1 MKGTGD
7 IKMREKWIDA
17 VKAIAILFVLL
28 GHARVRIPYVSN
40 LAVLF
45 YVPVFF
51 VLAGYLHH
59 HRPEESYSG
68 YVGKR
73 AKRLLLPYF
82 GYNAFLLLF
91 SIGKGAAEGRLSGA
105 GVLRSLL
112 GIIYGVN
119 TVWAPESLESVYK
132 PLFNI
137 WNAPMW
143 FLPALFLSEIL
154 FEGMIRL
161 LRENRTA
168 VLWSCIWCAVFGT
181 VVEYLSP
188 VLLPWSIGTVLL
200 TEVLVVTGSELRRY
214 HLVERI
220 GEKLW
225 VIVMLFLAAG
235 ILRRQNGAVN
245 ISIGIWGQSIAVGL
259 FAVLLASAGIMA
271 LMWRMEKRLPQR
283 LAEGLSVIG
292 RNTMPVLCLH
302 LFVFMFV
309 QAVIQL
315 FLPDFPDGRGV
326 LYEAARVGMVL
337 VTMDVIVIGKLW
349 FTPLF
354 CRKRHGKKGE

>member
-1 MKGTGD
+1 
-7 IKMREKWIDA
+7 MREKWIDA
-17 VKAIAILFVLL
+17 VKAVAILFVLL
-28 GHARVRIPYVSN
+28 GHARVRIPYVSS

-59 HRPEESYSG
+59 HRPEESYAG

-73 AKRLLLPYF
+73 ARRLLIPYF

-91 SIGKGAAEGRLSGA
+91 SIGKSAAVGRLSAAGA
-105 GVLRSLL
+105 LRSLL
-112 GIIYGVN
+112 GILYGVN
-119 TVWAPESLESVYK
+119 TVCAPESLESVYE
-132 PLFNI
+132 PLLNI

-154 FEGMIRL
+154 FEGLIRL

-200 TEVLVVTGSELRRY
+200 TEVLVAMGSEMRQY
-214 HLVERI
+214 QLVERT
-220 GEKLW
+220 GEKPW
-225 VIVMLFLAAG
+225 RIAVLFLAAG
-235 ILRRQNGAVN
+235 VLRGQNGAVN

-271 LMWRMEKRLPQR
+271 LMRRLEKRLPQR
-283 LAEGLSVIG
+283 LLEGLEVIG
-292 RNTMPVLCLH
+292 QNTMPVLCLH

-309 QAVIQL
+309 QTVIQL
-315 FLPDFPDGRGV
+315 FLPGFPDGRGV
-326 LYEAARVGMVL
+326 LYEAARVGMAL
-337 VTMDVIVIGKLW
+337 VAMDVIVIGKLW
-349 FTPLF
+349 FTQLF
-354 CRKRHGKKGE
+354 GRKRHGKL